1 MKHKSAKPVDRRVQ
15 RTRDLL
21 RNALIAQLQ
30 ERGWDVISVQHIC
43 DHANVGRSTFYTHF
57 NSKDA
62 LLAGGFDD
70 LRKMIRAQ
78 LLMHV
83 NEEKPFALLR
93 GLIDHAYENQ
103 RLFRALIGRRSGQV
117 VVRKFRE
124 LVMDLMYEDAFSGSS
139 STPADNDARVHFISG
154 AFMQL
159 LTWWLESRNNL
170 SPEEFER
177 LFVQLAS
184 SAIKTKLSK

>member
-1 MKHKSAKPVDRRVQ
+1 MTSYGHNAPHCLESIHSMKHKSAKPVDRRVQ

-93 GLIDHAYENQ
+93 GLIALHAELLAQ
-103 RLFRALIGRRSGQV
+103 DFERR
-117 VVRKFRE
+117 F
-124 LVMDLMYEDAFSGSS
+124 D
-139 STPADNDARVHFISG
+139 RVHG
-154 AFMQL
+154 NRPVAH
-159 LTWWLESRNNL
+159 
-170 SPEEFER
+170 P
-177 LFVQLAS
+177 AH
-184 SAIKTKLSK
+184 